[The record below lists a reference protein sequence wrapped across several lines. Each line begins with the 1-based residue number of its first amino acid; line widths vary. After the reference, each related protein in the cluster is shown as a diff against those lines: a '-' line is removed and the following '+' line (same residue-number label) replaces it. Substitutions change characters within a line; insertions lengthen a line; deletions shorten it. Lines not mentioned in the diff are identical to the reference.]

1 MVYIYIL
8 QLEQGKYFVGGTHN
22 PEFNLH
28 KHFDPTGS
36 QWTLTYP
43 PISLLYLIT
52 DCDEY
57 DEDKYVRKY
66 MDQYG
71 IDNVRGGSFCEEVLP
86 ESSIAILGK
95 MKNTCDNI
103 CSNCKQMGHYSEYC
117 TTKMNDIEYPDN
129 MDDLLQMI
137 GDFIQDKKCSENMDM
152 SEDNVINTILRKK
165 NLSEADILYWKTTI
179 HKKNKEKGIDFIKPT
194 DVQAVEQIELKRT
207 EEQRVK
213 NKEYLPIM
221 EAMYKSI
228 GKLNDKVNIMEESIM
243 SFV

>member
-1 MVYIYIL
+1 
-8 QLEQGKYFVGGTHN
+8 LEQGKYFIGGTHN
-22 PEFNLH
+22 PQFSLH

-36 QWTLTYP
+36 EWTVTYP
-43 PISLLYLIT
+43 PISVLIMIT

-103 CSNCKQMGHYSEYC
+103 CSNCKQIGHYSEYC
-117 TTKMNDIEYPDN
+117 TTKMTDIEYPDN

-165 NLSEADILYWKTTI
+165 NLSEKDILYWKNTV
-179 HKKNKEKGIDFIKPT
+179 HKKNKENGIDFIKPT

-207 EEQRVK
+207 EEQRIK

-228 GKLNDKVNIMEESIM
+228 GKLNDKVNNMEESIM

>member
-8 QLEQGKYFVGGTHN
+8 QLEQGKYFIGGTHN
-22 PEFNLH
+22 PQFSLH

-36 QWTLTYP
+36 EWTVTYP
-43 PISLLYLIT
+43 PISVLIMIT

-117 TTKMNDIEYPDN
+117 TTKMTDIEYPDN

-165 NLSEADILYWKTTI
+165 NLSEKDILYWKNTV
-179 HKKNKEKGIDFIKPT
+179 HKKNKENGIDFIKPT

-207 EEQRVK
+207 EEQRIK

-228 GKLNDKVNIMEESIM
+228 GKLNDKVNNMEESIM

>member
-8 QLEQGKYFVGGTHN
+8 QLEQGKYFIGGTHN
-22 PEFNLH
+22 PQFSLH

-36 QWTLTYP
+36 EWTVTYP
-43 PISLLYLIT
+43 PISVLIMIT

-103 CSNCKQMGHYSEYC
+103 CSNCKQIGHYSEYC
-117 TTKMNDIEYPDN
+117 TTKMTDIEYPDN

-165 NLSEADILYWKTTI
+165 NLSEKDILYWKNTV
-179 HKKNKEKGIDFIKPT
+179 HKKNKENGIDFIKPT

-207 EEQRVK
+207 EEQRIK

-228 GKLNDKVNIMEESIM
+228 GKLNDKVNNMEESIM